1 MKTLKLFIK
10 TRFFNKINDFFVLR
24 HYQNI
29 VHRRSNKV
37 LISYIIKINAFNEDV
52 LHCKWALTSTTFR

>member
-37 LISYIIKINAFNEDV
+37 LISYIIKINAFNQDV
-52 LHCKWALTSTTFR
+52 QASL